1 MIDSF
6 KNNMAISFNLPRSL
20 IIGLILMGLMVT
32 GLVFVHFSQV
42 LEQSQEIYLIQN
54 PPWKDLQPYRGS
66 IKTNGETGSKRRFY
80 EKDYT
85 HKDVEVYDSNGVH
98 LGSMDAETGKMTKP
112 AVKGRKLNRR

>member
-1 MIDSF
+1 
-6 KNNMAISFNLPRSL
+6 
-20 IIGLILMGLMVT
+20 MGLMIT
-32 GLVFVHFSQV
+32 GLVLLHFSQV

-54 PPWKDLQPYRGS
+54 PSWKDLQPYRGS

-85 HKDVEVYDSNGVH
+85 HKDVEVYDSNGLH
-98 LGSMDAETGKMTKP
+98 LGSMDAETGEMTKP